1 MVGTSAAPEIG
12 TRFRAFISYSHRDA
26 AIAGWLHRSLEGY
39 RVPKHLIGSST
50 TVGFDPVP
58 ARLTPIFRD
67 REDLPAATD
76 LSAAV
81 KAALAVSDSLIV
93 ICSPAA
99 AASPWV
105 AREIETFHALHP
117 TRPVLLAI
125 AEGEPADSF
134 PPAIRALAA
143 EPLAAD
149 LRKSGDG
156 RRLGLLKL
164 VAGITGLPL
173 DRLAQR
179 DAQRRQRRV
188 MAVTLAAVAAL
199 ILMSVLLAFAV
210 LARSESER
218 QRQQAEGLVEYMLT
232 DLRDRLKGVGRLDV
246 MTAVNERAMAYY
258 GEQGDLTDLPPESL
272 ERRARILHAMGED
285 DQTRGQLNLAR
296 AKYREAHRTTSALL
310 AQSPDDPERVF
321 AQAQSDYW
329 LGYVAYSTRDR
340 PTALR
345 YWTAYKAR
353 ADQLLRLRP
362 RDTRSYLEVAYADGN
377 LCTYHLAAPANPAAA
392 TPLCDR
398 SLDQM
403 RRVADLKQHDA
414 AAEGDLA
421 NRIAWAAD
429 AALASGNLDRS
440 LTLRTEQERLV
451 AKLIAADPD
460 NRDHHDTGATVQIA
474 LADLHQA
481 QGNQRRAKQSLD
493 AAVVAVERLIA
504 FDPHNAEWRGRLQL
518 ITRKREKYAEFS
530 TTGDSK

>member
-1 MVGTSAAPEIG
+1 MVGTSTAPEIG

-39 RVPKHLIGSST
+39 RVPKHLIGST
-50 TVGFDPVP
+50 AAPGFDPVP
-58 ARLTPIFRD
+58 HRLTPIFRD

-117 TRPVLLAI
+117 ARPVLLAI
-125 AEGEPADSF
+125 ADGEPTDSF

-199 ILMSVLLAFAV
+199 ILMSVLLTFAV

-258 GEQGDLTDLPPESL
+258 GEQGDLSGLPDESL

-285 DQTRGQLNLAR
+285 DEKRGELDKAI
-296 AKYREAHRTTSALL
+296 AKFTEASRTTDALL
-310 AQSPDDPERVF
+310 AAKPDDPERVF
-321 AQAQSDYW
+321 AHAQSEYW
-329 LGYVAYSTRDR
+329 VGLI
-340 PTALR
+340 ALR
-345 YWTAYKAR
+345 RNDNATA
-353 ADQLLRLRP
+353 RLRW
-362 RDTRSYLEVAYADGN
+362 TSYRRLADRLVRIDPADPEWDKEVGYAEGN
-377 LCTYHLAAPANPAAA
+377 LCTLALRKPKNPAAA
-392 TPLCDR
+392 LMHCRAALDWVKRAAGLETDESTKASIGNRHAWLGEALLIADR
-398 SLDQM
+398 HDEALKAFETQWEIATALAG
-403 RRVADLKQHDA
+403 ADPKNVEWRDYVVRAQIGVVRALRSRGHGTDPA
-414 AAEGDLA
+414 RA
-421 NRIAWAAD
+421 
-429 AALASGNLDRS
+429 AALARTTATMIDELEAMDSTDRTRAALRAELS
-440 LTLRTEQERLV
+440 LAERTLAGET
-451 AKLIAADPD
+451 K
-460 NRDHHDTGATVQIA
+460 
-474 LADLHQA
+474 
-481 QGNQRRAKQSLD
+481 
-493 AAVVAVERLIA
+493 
-504 FDPHNAEWRGRLQL
+504 
-518 ITRKREKYAEFS
+518 
-530 TTGDSK
+530 

>member
-117 TRPVLLAI
+117 ARPVLLAI
-125 AEGEPADSF
+125 AEGEPTDSF
-134 PPAIRALAA
+134 PPAIRVLAA

-258 GEQGDLTDLPPESL
+258 GDQGDLSDLPDESL

-285 DQTRGQLNLAR
+285 DEKRGELDKAI
-296 AKYREAHRTTSALL
+296 AKFTEASRTTDTLL
-310 AQSPDDPERVF
+310 AAKPDDPERVF
-321 AQAQSDYW
+321 AHAQSEFWVGSTAFARRSFGQARRHWSGYRKLASRLVALDPSNPRSLRE
-329 LGYVAYSTRDR
+329 LGYAEGGICTLDLA
-340 PTALR
+340 PPANAAAALR
-345 YWTAYKAR
+345 SCAA
-353 ADQLLRLRP
+353 
-362 RDTRSYLEVAYADGN
+362 S
-377 LCTYHLAAPANPAAA
+377 LAA
-392 TPLCDR
+392 
-398 SLDQM
+398 M
-403 RRVADLKQHDA
+403 
-414 AAEGDLA
+414 EGVEKLLPKDSGIDIDVA
-421 NRIAWAAD
+421 NRNAWMAD
-429 AALASGNLDRS
+429 AWRASGNLDRAREQR
-440 LTLRTEQERLV
+440 LRQQARLHELV
-451 AKLIAADPD
+451 AATPDNLDYRDAAMVGHLSLGDLLKASGDIQGARSQYAEALTIARQLVEADPQ
-460 NRDHHDTGATVQIA
+460 NNGWLRRKIA
-474 LADLHQA
+474 IE
-481 QGNQRRAKQSLD
+481 RRIKL
-493 AAVVAVERLIA
+493 VR
-504 FDPHNAEWRGRLQL
+504 
-518 ITRKREKYAEFS
+518 
-530 TTGDSK
+530 

>member
-1 MVGTSAAPEIG
+1 MVGTSTAPE
-12 TRFRAFISYSHRDA
+12 TQPRFRAFISYSHRDA

-39 RVPKHLIGSST
+39 RIPKHLIGSET
-50 TVGFDPVP
+50 LFGPVL

-105 AREIETFHALHP
+105 TREIETFHALHP
-117 TRPVLLAI
+117 DRPVLLAI
-125 AEGEPADSF
+125 ADGEPADCF

-179 DAQRRQRRV
+179 DTQRRQRRV
-188 MAVTLAAVAAL
+188 MAVTLAALAGL
-199 ILMSVLLAFAV
+199 ILMSVLLALAV

-258 GEQGDLTDLPPESL
+258 GAQGDLESLPPESL

-285 DQTRGQLNLAR
+285 DEKRGNTALAL
-296 AKYREAHRTTSALL
+296 AKFTEASRTTAALL
-310 AQSPDDPERVF
+310 AASPGDPERIYGH
-321 AQAQSDYW
+321 AQSEYW
-329 LGYVAYSTRDR
+329 VG
-340 PTALR
+340 
-345 YWTAYKAR
+345 
-353 ADQLLRLRP
+353 
-362 RDTRSYLEVAYADGN
+362 EVAFHARDIATAKAHFKSYKRLADRLVQSDPNNPRWLKEEGFATGN
-377 LCTYHLAAPANPAAA
+377 LCTLALRRPVAVDDALDACSASLRWMAKATRHDPSDAESAESMPNRHAWLADALQAAGRSREALGHRREQLRMAVAFSAA
-392 TPLCDR
+392 TPDDAGLLELVARAQIGLAQGLVDQGDARDLSTAHDAVRAAWVIIDRLEAIDPADR
-398 SLDQM
+398 S
-403 RRVADLKQHDA
+403 RTRLKDKLRAVQGRIS
-414 AAEGDLA
+414 EG
-421 NRIAWAAD
+421 
-429 AALASGNLDRS
+429 
-440 LTLRTEQERLV
+440 ER
-451 AKLIAADPD
+451 
-460 NRDHHDTGATVQIA
+460 Q
-474 LADLHQA
+474 
-481 QGNQRRAKQSLD
+481 
-493 AAVVAVERLIA
+493 
-504 FDPHNAEWRGRLQL
+504 
-518 ITRKREKYAEFS
+518 
-530 TTGDSK
+530 

>member
-1 MVGTSAAPEIG
+1 MVGASAESEIG

-26 AIAGWLHRSLEGY
+26 AIAGWLHRRLEGY
-39 RVPKHLIGSST
+39 RVPKHLIGGT
-50 TVGFDPVP
+50 ATPGYGPVP

-76 LSAAV
+76 LSTAV
-81 KAALAVSDSLIV
+81 KAALAISDSLIV

-99 AASPWV
+99 VASRWV

-117 TRPVLLAI
+117 ARPVLLAI
-125 AEGEPADSF
+125 ADGEPVDCF

-149 LRKSGDG
+149 LRPAGDG

-164 VAGITGLPL
+164 IAGITGLSL

-188 MAVTLAAVAAL
+188 MAVTLSSVAAL

-246 MTAVNERAMAYY
+246 MTAVNQRAMAYY
-258 GEQGDLTDLPPESL
+258 GNQGDLADLPAESL

-285 DQTRGQLNLAR
+285 DQTRGQISSAR
-296 AKYREAHRTTSALL
+296 AKYQEAHRTTSALL

-329 LGYVAYSTRDR
+329 LGYVAYSTHDR

-345 YWTAYKAR
+345 YWTTYKAR

-362 RDTRSYLEVAYADGN
+362 RDVRSHLEVAYADGN
-377 LCTYHLAAPANPAAA
+377 LCTYHLAVPANPAAA
-392 TPLCDR
+392 MPLCDR
-398 SLDQM
+398 SLEQM
-403 RRVADLKQHDA
+403 RRVADLKRHEANAD
-414 AAEGDLA
+414 GDLA

-429 AALASGNLDRS
+429 AALANGNLPHS
-440 LTLRTEQERLV
+440 LTLRTEQAGLV
-451 AKLIAADPD
+451 AMLVAEDPD
-460 NRDHHDTGATVQIA
+460 NRDHQDTWATVQIA
-474 LADLHQA
+474 LADLHHA
-481 QGNQRRAKQSLD
+481 QGNTAEAQRSLD
-493 AAVVAVERLIA
+493 AAVAAVRRLIA
-504 FDPHNAEWRGRLQL
+504 FDPSNAEWRSRLQL
-518 ITRKREKYAEFS
+518 IARKRAGYSNK
-530 TTGDSK
+530 